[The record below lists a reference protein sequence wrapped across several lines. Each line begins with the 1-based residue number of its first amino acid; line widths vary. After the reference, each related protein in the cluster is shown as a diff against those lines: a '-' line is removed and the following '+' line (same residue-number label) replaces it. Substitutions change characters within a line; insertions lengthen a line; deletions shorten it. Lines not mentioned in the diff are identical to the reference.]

1 MLGKLFGSN
10 ARVKILKLFLLH
22 PGEKYFIRQLARD
35 LKLQVNSVRRELDN
49 LESFGILIS
58 RTEKEGEGSDNIE
71 TGQEK
76 KYYKVNTGFILFAEI
91 HELIVKAQVLYGQD
105 FVAKIKKAGKVKLMV
120 LSGAFVNDPEAIV
133 DLLIVGSFNKEK
145 LKQLIKNLEKE
156 LCREINF
163 TLMDLKEFKYR
174 REMTDVF
181 LYSVL
186 EGKRIIAVDE
196 IGII

>member
-76 KYYKVNTGFILFAEI
+76 KYYKVNTGFILFDEI

-120 LSGAFVNDPEAIV
+120 LTGAFVNDPEAII